1 LRKHVTKNGITKVY
15 KEEYLYKCDVC
26 GREVW
31 SEVTPYCIHDDSLS
45 YKMSMQCEDE
55 DHEEPGA
62 IMISREIEL

>member
-1 LRKHVTKNGITKVY
+1 MKIEWFDIQAV
-15 KEEYLYKCDVC
+15 
-26 GREVW
+26 
-31 SEVTPYCIHDDSLS
+31 DDSLS